1 MLLFV
6 YGSLITG
13 EKHAG
18 QLAGA
23 RCLGQARTVPA
34 YTLVDLGEYPALVED
49 GATAIAGELYEV
61 DEVTLRRLDA
71 FEGHP
76 DEYRRA
82 PVRLDGRAHAEAYFY
97 PSART
102 AGLPT
107 IAGGDWRS
115 R

>member
-6 YGSLITG
+6 YGSLLAG
-13 EKHAG
+13 EMHEA

-23 RCLGQARTVPA
+23 RCLGDARTEPA
-34 YTLVDLGEYPALVED
+34 YTLVDLGDYPALVDE
-49 GATAIAGELYEV
+49 GATAVAGELYQV
-61 DEVTLRRLDA
+61 DEETLRRLDA

-82 PVRLDGRAHAEAYFY
+82 PVRLVGPARAEAYFY
-97 PSART
+97 PRGRA

-107 IAGGDWRS
+107 IAGGDWR
-115 R
+115 RR